1 MNKNDVTKR
10 FKPVWNLQLAVERN
24 ITPQGMEK
32 LQELYNDLG
41 SVLDSPH
48 RYTDPVAT
56 VERLEYAL
64 QKEWKFE
71 EDSKMH
77 RYWNQIR
84 GCTCPKDDNFF
95 LLGTGVRY
103 YNSSCIWHGENDAR

>member
-1 MNKNDVTKR
+1 MNKDDVTKQ

-24 ITPQGMEK
+24 ITPQGMKK

-41 SVLDSPH
+41 SVLDFPH

-84 GCTCPKDDNFF
+84 GCTCHKDDNFF

-103 YNSSCIWHGENDAR
+103 YNSSCKWHGEK